1 MSSDLIMLDVD
12 SDTFAQEVLSQRAHQ
27 EVGFDLDAAVEKP
40 LPESPQQSAPA
51 TPEAMTQSDS
61 YDVLQPSSQTSVGD
75 LNEEKS
81 ESGQKPSETPYEQ
94 VPRSET
100 PTSGGGES
108 IGRHQEITEKYSSLW
123 TDKEEHVCLLSSI
136 VNYSTEH

>member
-12 SDTFAQEVLSQRAHQ
+12 SDTFAQEFQSQRAHQ

-40 LPESPQQSAPA
+40 LPESPQQSAPV
-51 TPEAMTQSDS
+51 TPEAMIQADS
-61 YDVLQPSSQTSVGD
+61 YDVLQPSSQTSVAD
-75 LNEEKS
+75 LNNENS
-81 ESGQKPSETPYEQ
+81 ESSPKPSETPCDQ

-100 PTSGGGES
+100 PTSGDRES

-123 TDKEEHVCLLSSI
+123 TDKEEHVRLQSSI
-136 VNYSTEH
+136 MNGCTEH

>member
-12 SDTFAQEVLSQRAHQ
+12 SDTFAQEVLSHRAHQ

-40 LPESPQQSAPA
+40 LPESPQQSAPV
-51 TPEAMTQSDS
+51 TPEAMIQADS

-75 LNEEKS
+75 LNDENS
-81 ESGQKPSETPYEQ
+81 ESSPKPSETPCDQ

-100 PTSGGGES
+100 PTSGDRES

-123 TDKEEHVCLLSSI
+123 TDKEEHVRLPPRIMNCC
-136 VNYSTEH
+136 TEH

>member
-12 SDTFAQEVLSQRAHQ
+12 SDTFAQEVLSLRAHQ
-27 EVGFDLDAAVEKP
+27 EAGFDLDAAVEKP

-51 TPEAMTQSDS
+51 TPEALIQSDS
-61 YDVLQPSSQTSVGD
+61 SDVLQPSSQTSVGD
-75 LNEEKS
+75 LNDES
-81 ESGQKPSETPYEQ
+81 PESGKKLSETPCDQ

-108 IGRHQEITEKYSSLW
+108 IERHQEITEKYSSLW
-123 TDKEEHVCLLSSI
+123 TDKEEHVSLLSSI
-136 VNYSTEH
+136 TNCYTEH